1 MFKSIVVLALLLAMT
16 TAQLI
21 DPVRASCSMEKK
33 KWKTGEEKKK
43 EKKKGKKRNS
53 VLFGLFLRNPGSF
66 LGKRDEEIMNIL

>member
-43 EKKKGKKRNS
+43 KKKKGKNETQ
-53 VLFGLFLRNPGSF
+53 FFLAF
-66 LGKRDEEIMNIL
+66 F